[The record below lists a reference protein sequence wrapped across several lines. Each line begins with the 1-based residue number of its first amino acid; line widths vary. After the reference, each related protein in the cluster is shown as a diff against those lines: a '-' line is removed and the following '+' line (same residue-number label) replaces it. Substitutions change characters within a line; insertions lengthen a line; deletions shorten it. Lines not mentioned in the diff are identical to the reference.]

1 MGQNKEQ
8 GTQLSDLPNIG
19 PVLENQLR
27 EVGIQTAED
36 LKQVGTKEAWLR
48 IQQIDSSACIHRLQ
62 ALEGAITGVKKSL
75 LSPEVKED
83 LREFY
88 KWHKM

>member
-1 MGQNKEQ
+1 MEQNNEQ
-8 GTQLSDLPNIG
+8 GISLSDLPNIG
-19 PVLENQLR
+19 PVLEQQLHA
-27 EVGIQTAED
+27 VGILTAED
-36 LKQVGTKEAWLR
+36 LKQTGTKEAWLR

-62 ALEGAITGVKKSL
+62 ALEGAITGVKKSQ

-88 KWHKM
+88 QWHKM

>member
-27 EVGIQTAED
+27 EVGILTADDLHQT
-36 LKQVGTKEAWLR
+36 GTKEAWLR

-62 ALEGAITGVKKSL
+62 ALEGAITGVKKSQ
-75 LSPEVKED
+75 LSTEVKAD

-88 KWHKM
+88 QRHKL